1 MWKRLSGRLSPSIVI
16 SLMALFV
23 SLGGAGYAATG
34 GNFILGTPNTATSE
48 TSLTASGTTA
58 NALKVT
64 NSNTAAGATPLRLVA
79 TAGHAPLAVN
89 QTTKVPLLNV
99 DMLDGIDS
107 TGFIR
112 RGFAQTAAV
121 NTVGGLVDVTNTGT
135 TNGVQGRTGSATASG
150 VYGENTSGGGF
161 GVAGRAGSSG
171 HAIYGDNTGSGFA
184 GYFEDKVH
192 IGGQLDCNNCVDGA
206 DVTGKVGDADNLD
219 GLDSSA
225 FMHGKAVGQALAEGP
240 NDHVFLGPPMAGFV
254 RLSYQCPG
262 TLTNNGLLH
271 VYNDS
276 GSTANLFI
284 ESGDANPTY
293 RQMAAGDHFFV
304 NAAASGDSFHI
315 QAQGAL
321 GILTIEAATVHRASD
336 CHAQAQGVLT
346 N

>member
-34 GNFILGTPNTATSE
+34 GNFILGNPNTATSE
-48 TSLTASGTTA
+48 TGLTASGTTA

-64 NSNTAAGATPLRLVA
+64 NSNTAAGATALRLVSA
-79 TAGHAPLAVN
+79 AGHAPLAVN

-112 RGFAQTAAV
+112 RGVAQTAAV
-121 NTVGGLVDVTNTGT
+121 SAAGGLVDVTNSGS
-135 TNGVQGRTGSATASG
+135 TNGVQGRTQSPAASG
-150 VYGENTSGGGF
+150 VYGEHIGSGGF
-161 GVAGRAGSSG
+161 GVAGRAGDG
-171 HAIYGDNTGSGFA
+171 GNAIYGDNTGSGFA
-184 GYFEDKVH
+184 GYFEDNVH
-192 IGGQLDCNNCVDGA
+192 IGGQLDCNGCIDDA
-206 DVTGKVGDADNLD
+206 DVTGDR
-219 GLDSSA
+219 
-225 FMHGKAVGQALAEGP
+225 FMRGKAVGQAIAEGP
-240 NDHVFLGPPMAGFV
+240 GAHLFLGPPLGGML

-262 TLTNNGLLH
+262 TLTDNGFLK

-276 GSTANLFI
+276 GSVANVFI
-284 ESGDANPTY
+284 ESGDPNPSY
-293 RQMAAGDHFFV
+293 RQMAAGDNFFV
-304 NAAASGDSFHI
+304 AAAASGDSFHV

-321 GILTIEAATVHRASD
+321 GVETIEIATVHRASD

>member
-48 TSLTASGTTA
+48 TSLAASGTTA

-192 IGGQLDCNNCVDGA
+192 VGGQLDCNGCIDDA
-206 DVTGKVGDADNLD
+206 DVTGDR
-219 GLDSSA
+219 
-225 FMHGKAVGQALAEGP
+225 FMRGKAVGQALAEGP
-240 NDHVFLGPPMAGFV
+240 GAHIFLGPPLGGFL
-254 RLSYQCPG
+254 RLSYACPATLTDNG
-262 TLTNNGLLH
+262 TLR

-276 GSTANLFI
+276 GSLANVFF

-293 RQMAAGDHFFV
+293 VQMAASATRDL
-304 NAAASGDSFHI
+304 AASASGDSFHI